1 MDYEKDEIVEEI
13 QELINPEWMEEDEL
27 QGIVAGELEDAINFI
42 DQQISPVRALATEYY
57 RGEPFGDEE
66 DGRSQVVSMDVRD
79 TVQAIMPSL
88 MRIFTSSDRTVE
100 FMPKSME
107 DVPMADQA
115 TDYVNYIFNS
125 DNAGFLEL
133 HAAFKDALIRK
144 NGIMKFYWDESI
156 ETQTSEMSGLDDAAL
171 SALYADKNVQ
181 IEMLESESVGDF
193 GPEELN
199 AMQAMGLTP
208 PMMHSARVTYRNAT
222 GRVKV
227 EAVPPEEF
235 LIDRRAK
242 SIDDAQFVAHR
253 RMVTVSDLVAMGYE
267 YDDVIDLATDAD
279 DFGMN
284 VERITRNPALRT
296 KTGDRSDES
305 MRKVLY
311 IECYI
316 RVDRDGDG
324 IAELRKICVAGNAY
338 ELLSDEACDFAPF
351 ASFTPDPEPHQF
363 FGISTADVVMDIQRI
378 KSVVMR
384 NSLDSL
390 AMSIHPRMAVTEGQV
405 NIEDVMNT
413 EVGGIIRQRSAG
425 QVQPIAMPFVGKEAF
440 PVLTYMD
447 ELKQSRTGISKAA
460 AGLDADALQSSTAS
474 AVNATVN
481 AAAQHIEMI
490 ARIFAETGMKA
501 LFKGILR
508 LVCKNQDRERII
520 RLRNEFVPIDPRW
533 WDATM
538 DVSVNVALGRGS
550 DNERMMMLR
559 QLGEMQKEAI
569 AQMGPNNPL
578 TDLRKLYNT
587 LAEMTKLAGFKDTQ
601 KFWSDPAEFTPPPPQ
616 PEKPDVNE
624 QLIAVQIQQIQADIQ
639 KKVAE
644 LNLEREK
651 MMMEDDRKRDES
663 EMDLYVKAAEFKAKY
678 GTQLQVEEIKKSTAI
693 ARETMKA
700 QAEMVK
706 EAVRGN

>member
-1 MDYEKDEIVEEI
+1 MDYEKDELVEEI

-144 NGIMKFYWDESI
+144 NGIMKFYWDEAV
-156 ETQTSEMSGLDDAAL
+156 ETQTSEMTGLDDAAL

-181 IEMLESESVGDF
+181 IEVLESESVGDF
-193 GPEELN
+193 GPDELN

-242 SIDDAQFVAHR
+242 SINDAQFVAHR

-267 YDDVIDLATDAD
+267 YDDVIELATDED

-508 LVCKNQDRERII
+508 LVCKHQDSQRII

-578 TDLRKLYNT
+578 TDMRKLYNT

-639 KKVAE
+639 KKAAE

-651 MMMEDDRKRDES
+651 MMMEDDRKRDEA

-706 EAVRGN
+706 EAVRDN

>member
-639 KKVAE
+639 KKAAE

>member
-1 MDYEKDEIVEEI
+1 MDYEKDELVEEI

-27 QGIVAGELEDAINFI
+27 QGIVAGELDDAINFI
-42 DQQISPVRALATEYY
+42 DQQISPVRAIATEYY

-144 NGIMKFYWDESI
+144 NGIMKFYWDESV

-181 IEMLESESVGDF
+181 IEVLESESVGEF
-193 GPEELN
+193 SEEDMA
-199 AMQAMGLTP
+199 AMQAMGIAP
-208 PMMHSARVTYRNAT
+208 PMMHSARVTYRNKM

-267 YDDVIDLATDAD
+267 YDDVIDLATDTD
-279 DFGMN
+279 DLGMN
-284 VERITRNPALRT
+284 VERTTRNPALRT
-296 KTGDRSDES
+296 VTSDRSDDS

-363 FGISTADVVMDIQRI
+363 FGISVADVVMDIQRI

-405 NIEDVMNT
+405 NMEDVLNT

-425 QVQPIAMPFVGKEAF
+425 QVQPISMPFVGKEAF

-447 ELKQSRTGISKAA
+447 EIKQSRTGISKAA

-490 ARIFAETGMKA
+490 ARIFAETGMKS

-538 DVSVNVALGRGS
+538 DVSVSVALGRGS

-578 TDLRKLYNT
+578 TDMRKLYNT

-601 KFWSDPAEFTPPPPQ
+601 KFWSDPADFTPPPPQ
-616 PEKPDVNE
+616 PQKPDVNE

-639 KKVAE
+639 KKAAE
-644 LNLEREK
+644 LSLEREK
-651 MMMEDDRKRDES
+651 MMMEDDRKRDEA

-700 QAEMVK
+700 QAEMIK
-706 EAVRGN
+706 EAVRGE